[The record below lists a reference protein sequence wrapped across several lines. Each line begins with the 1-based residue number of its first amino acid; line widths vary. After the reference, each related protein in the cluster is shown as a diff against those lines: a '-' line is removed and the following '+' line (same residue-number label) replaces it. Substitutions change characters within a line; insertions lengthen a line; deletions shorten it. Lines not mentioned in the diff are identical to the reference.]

1 MLFPQSSVSPSKDLP
16 GFRKILPRTS
26 YFVLSKG
33 CSSSLQPGSSQSEL
47 SIESTENPP
56 ENGLPSVSLIQEA
69 RLTPLGLAGK
79 VELSEHPIVVDE
91 IKGETAVVS
100 PALQGI
106 PPASS
111 SSSSVSPKATAS
123 GDSSVSQGSGDC
135 AANRVILKGN
145 EAKAGSSSYSASM
158 VQQTRGETTQVVA
171 IIPTQVRP
179 KCPPSSARL

>member
-91 IKGETAVVS
+91 ITGETAVVS

-111 SSSSVSPKATAS
+111 SSVSPKATAS
-123 GDSSVSQGSGDC
+123 GDSSVSQSSGDC
-135 AANRVILKGN
+135 TANRVILKGS

-158 VQQTRGETTQVVA
+158 VRQTQGETTQVVA